1 MMNVQTKDALTLE
14 AEMFALGRAARDAAA
29 KLRNASTETKNRAL
43 IAAADA
49 IRAHQFKILAAN
61 AEDMKSAAS
70 RNLSPALMDRL
81 KLDPKRVEATA
92 KGVADVAALPDPVG
106 RELARWTMPN
116 GLNIARVATPIG
128 VLGIIY
134 ESRPNVT
141 ADAGALCIKSG
152 NAAILRGGSESFH
165 SSRALHAALV
175 EGLVA
180 AGLPAAAIQ
189 LVPTTDRTAV
199 GYMLAGLGGA
209 IELIVPRGGKSLVA
223 RVQNEARVP
232 VLAHLEG
239 VCHTYVHE
247 KADLAK
253 ARALVLNGK
262 MRRTGIC
269 GATETMLID
278 AKIIDTHLMPILNDL
293 AAAGCEI
300 RGDARVRSHFPRAKQ
315 ATEEDWRTEYL
326 DAIIA
331 VRTVDGIDEAI
342 RHIAT
347 YGSQHTESIVTED
360 KAAAERFMSALD
372 SAIVMHNASTQFAD
386 GGEFGMGAEIGI
398 GTGKLHARGPVGVE
412 QLTIFKYVVR
422 GDGQT
427 RP

>member
-1 MMNVQTKDALTLE
+1 MNVQSKDALTLE
-14 AEMFALGRAARDAAA
+14 AEMFALGRAAREAAA
-29 KLRNASTETKNRAL
+29 KLRDAPTDAKNKAL
-43 IAAADA
+43 LAAADA
-49 IRAHQFKILAAN
+49 IRAHQSKILAAN
-61 AEDMKSAAS
+61 DEDVKSAAS
-70 RNLSPALMDRL
+70 RNLSPSLMDRL
-81 KLDPKRVEATA
+81 KLDAKRVEATA

-106 RELARWTMPN
+106 RELARWKRPN
-116 GLNIARVATPIG
+116 GLDIARVATPIG

-175 EGLVA
+175 EGLGA

-189 LVPTTDRTAV
+189 LVPTTDRAAV
-199 GYMLAGLGGA
+199 GYMLAGLGDA
-209 IELIVPRGGKSLVA
+209 IELIVPRGGKNLVA
-223 RVQNEARVP
+223 RVQAEARVP

-262 MRRTGIC
+262 MRRTGVC

-278 AKIIDTHLMPILNDL
+278 SAIVGTHLMPILDDL
-293 AAAGCEI
+293 ANAGCEI
-300 RGDARVRSHFPRAKQ
+300 RGDANVRAHYPRAKL

-331 VRTVDGIDEAI
+331 VRVVDGVEEAI

-360 KAAAERFMSALD
+360 AGAAERFLTALD

-422 GDGQT
+422 GNGQT